1 MISLQKNH
9 LMDRTLDICLCL
21 KSNILPKEYVYIVK
35 KSLHYQ
41 EVKRGMIIDLFSSDE
56 SI

>member
-21 KSNILPKEYVYIVK
+21 KVIFYQKNMSILSK